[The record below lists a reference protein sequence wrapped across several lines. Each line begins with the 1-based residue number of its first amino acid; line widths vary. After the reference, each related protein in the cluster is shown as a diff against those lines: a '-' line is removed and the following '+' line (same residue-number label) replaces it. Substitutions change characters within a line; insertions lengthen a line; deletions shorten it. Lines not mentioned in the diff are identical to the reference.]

1 MMIHI
6 YDKKDRSFH
15 RNGLGVLN
23 QSQSCTILEKLNGIY
38 ELKLSYP
45 LHDKKAEHLIPY
57 NVIKADG
64 QLFRIYHAEKE
75 SRAGLVHVSAR
86 HIFYDLVYKF
96 IEDIR
101 VSHKTCKEGL
111 MLISEELRLDE
122 HYVFDSDIDDVY
134 TQYIIRKNGAEAIFM
149 LTERWRGELLRDNYK
164 IAIKKNRGKNKG
176 VSIRYGKN
184 IIGIS
189 EKINTENALTWI
201 YPVGA
206 HGLTLPE
213 KYLLNPLW
221 TSDEYPDFAMIKKIE
236 FKDATSEG
244 MLRLEA
250 EKYLE
255 AHSDFDVNYK
265 IDFLQLEKTE
275 QYKGYA
281 PLLSVEVGDTVTVKH
296 EILGISIEVK
306 VIGIEKDL
314 LRSQN
319 SKVELGQPLSTL
331 DEYLSEVERNSQE
344 MASTLSQ
351 AMSSMLFFTNPSTL
365 TIGNQEREVIYMPV
379 SVLSSTNLM
388 SYLILSVQ
396 ASGIAT
402 LTVTYSLNNSVIPT
416 NFRQK
421 LQVGDNLIAI
431 PMALVAI
438 KEGGHYLSVRLSV
451 DFGTLTIMPNALQLA
466 VDGRN
471 LSGGLSS
478 EVPYA
483 LVREDVK
490 YQNVAANKVGF
501 LVDAVL
507 PDLSEDAAFENIL
520 YTDMAEGNIEE
531 SINITFELE
540 E

>member
-1 MMIHI
+1 MMIYI
-6 YDKKDRSFH
+6 YEKKDRYFE

-23 QSQSCTILEKLNGIY
+23 QSETCAILEKLNGIY

-45 LHDKKAEHLIPY
+45 LHDKKSEYLIPY

-64 QLFRIYHAEKE
+64 QLFRIYHVEKE
-75 SRAGLVHVSAR
+75 SKAGLIHVNAR

-101 VSHKTCKEGL
+101 VSNKTCKEGIK
-111 MLISEELRLDE
+111 LIAEELRLEE
-122 HYVFDSDIDDVY
+122 HYVFDSDIDDVL
-134 TQYIIRKNGAEAIFM
+134 TQYIIRKNAAEAIFM
-149 LTERWRGELLRDNYK
+149 LTERWRGELVRDNYK
-164 IAIKKNRGKNKG
+164 IAIKKSRGKNKG

-189 EKINTENALTWI
+189 EKINTENVLTWI

-221 TSDEYPDFAMIKKIE
+221 DSDEYPDFALIRKIE

-244 MLRLEA
+244 LLRLEA

-255 AHSDFDVNYK
+255 AHSEFDVNYK
-265 IDFLQLEKTE
+265 IDFLQLEKTDR
-275 QYKGYA
+275 YKDYK
-281 PLLSVEVGDTVTVKH
+281 PLLDVEVGDTVIVKH

-306 VIGIEKDL
+306 VIAIEKDL
-314 LRSQN
+314 LRAQN

-331 DEYLSEVERNSQE
+331 DAYLSEVERNSQE
-344 MASTLSQ
+344 MASTISQ
-351 AMSSMLFFTNPSTL
+351 AMSSMLFFTNPST
-365 TIGNQEREVIYMPV
+365 IIVGNQEREVIYMPV

-438 KEGGHYLSVRLSV
+438 KEGGHYLSVKLSV

-483 LVREDVK
+483 LVREEVK
-490 YQNVAANKVGF
+490 YQNVAAGRMSF
-501 LVDAVL
+501 LIDTSM
-507 PDLSEDAAFENIL
+507 PDLSESAALESIIYF
-520 YTDMAEGNIEE
+520 DMAEGNIED
-531 SINITFELE
+531 SVSITFELE